1 MTTQIVL
8 SVGSFNYWKI
18 VLLLYNSFDIIVFG
32 AVYNR
37 TQI

>member
-1 MTTQIVL
+1 MTAQIVL
-8 SVGSFNYWKI
+8 SAGSFNYWKI